1 MNNFKDDFLITN
13 HTSMEILFI
22 QLLDYVYIS
31 ISNNWHMTD
40 FVVQGHIYL
49 YIWLIFHIWFLFLVL
64 NTNKLFWSGWSTM
77 NCSVSHVLQNSFF
90 CVQQNKEI
98 KGLKLILSKW
108 RYKNKTIWQTD
119 DRLFIFVWI
128 IPLLLIK
135 HR

>member
-1 MNNFKDDFLITN
+1 MIDFW
-13 HTSMEILFI
+13 
-22 QLLDYVYIS
+22 Y
-31 ISNNWHMTD
+31 D
-40 FVVQGHIYL
+40 F
-49 YIWLIFHIWFLFLVL
+49 FLVL
-64 NTNKLFWSGWSTM
+64 NTKEVILKDLEIQTVAGPQRTVRFP
-77 NCSVSHVLQNSFF
+77 QNSFF

-128 IPLLLIK
+128 ITLLLIK